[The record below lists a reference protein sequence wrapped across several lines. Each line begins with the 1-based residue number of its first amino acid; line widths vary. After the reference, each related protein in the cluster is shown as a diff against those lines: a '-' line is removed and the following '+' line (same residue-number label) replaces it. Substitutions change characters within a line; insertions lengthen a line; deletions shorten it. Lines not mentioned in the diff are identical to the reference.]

1 MTILTPLEN
10 GNSGLFWQV
19 REYAMAAHPLRPGS
33 GASPEWHSAF
43 PPRTQSQLI
52 ACIRAGIIA
61 LVLLVV
67 LVLIVLA

>member
-1 MTILTPLEN
+1 
-10 GNSGLFWQV
+10 
-19 REYAMAAHPLRPGS
+19 MAAHPLRPGS